1 MEKLRNFLWQNLN
14 YAPGG
19 DGCGWKL
26 PYVWWRSAGQLFP
39 VPETIIIIFSIMD
52 HYYDR
57 PATTRAEKDEE
68 EEPKW
73 MVVGGGD
80 WILIRLKWK
89 WLVIIILCTC
99 PRRLILRRFQRPR
112 VSLCGHGSHPP
123 SASHRPCDVWL
134 TVCETIT
141 TWRWNVVVVVGRGG
155 TGRERIFNISA
166 LKHFAQELC

>member
-1 MEKLRNFLWQNLN
+1 
-14 YAPGG
+14 
-19 DGCGWKL
+19 
-26 PYVWWRSAGQLFP
+26 
-39 VPETIIIIFSIMD
+39 MD
-52 HYYDR
+52 HYFDR
-57 PATTRAEKDEE
+57 PTTTRAEEDEE
-68 EEPKW
+68 EEELKW

-112 VSLCGHGSHPP
+112 VSLCGDGSHPP

-155 TGRERIFNISA
+155 TGRERIFNVSA
-166 LKHFAQELC
+166 LKHFAQELYKLVSVISNGWWRWRLVSDKSSSLLVLCYYYPPPLLSIVALQ